1 MAITNYTDLQSTI
14 ADYLARTDL
23 TSQIPL
29 FIQLAENRLRRDLR
43 IRPMLKV
50 VTTLTTASDPTVAL
64 PSDFLEMRDLHIES
78 SPIQTLVYQNPSNF
92 YRNTKASTADSGAPK
107 FYTVMGSEF
116 QFAPIPD
123 SAYTLKMVYYAAP
136 TYLGTSNS
144 SNVFLANS
152 PDLLLYASLG
162 EAEPYL
168 MNDARIATWAQ
179 LYDRGLNSL
188 TVSDSAGE
196 NPSAPM
202 VISLATR

>member
-1 MAITNYTDLQSTI
+1 
-14 ADYLARTDL
+14 
-23 TSQIPL
+23 
-29 FIQLAENRLRRDLR
+29 
-43 IRPMLKV
+43 
-50 VTTLTTASDPTVAL
+50 
-64 PSDFLEMRDLHIES
+64 
-78 SPIQTLVYQNPSNF
+78 
-92 YRNTKASTADSGAPK
+92 
-107 FYTVMGSEF
+107 
-116 QFAPIPD
+116 
-123 SAYTLKMVYYAAP
+123 
-136 TYLGTSNS
+136 
-144 SNVFLANS
+144 LANS